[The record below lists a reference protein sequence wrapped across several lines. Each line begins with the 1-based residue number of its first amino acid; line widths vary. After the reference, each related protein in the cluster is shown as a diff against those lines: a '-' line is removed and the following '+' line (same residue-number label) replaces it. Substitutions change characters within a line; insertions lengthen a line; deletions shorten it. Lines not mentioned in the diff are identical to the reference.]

1 MAVKLRIDA
10 IDRRVDITFPGFYDD
25 TTRSEVLADFAR
37 TELEK
42 AKAQNASVLG
52 RDPTYE
58 TYVDGKLDAPLNSVK
73 PHGRIVFE
81 FELQTEMFAWI
92 ADQLEVHSPVGTKGP
107 FRPGHPGLYRRSHI
121 LTADGRL
128 VDLRSVPPAAE
139 EYVFVN
145 ILPYARKIER
155 GLSSQAPEGVYQVV
169 ATLAQTRWGNVA
181 RVRFGYRTPII
192 GAIHEWAATTKMQ
205 TSRRDREEWLRR
217 QPAIIVTLR

>member
-92 ADQLEVHSPVGTKGP
+92 ADQLEVHSPVGTMGQ
-107 FRPGHPGLYRRSHI
+107 RRQGSLRIPH
-121 LTADGRL
+121 AD
-128 VDLRSVPPAAE
+128 
-139 EYVFVN
+139 
-145 ILPYARKIER
+145 
-155 GLSSQAPEGVYQVV
+155 
-169 ATLAQTRWGNVA
+169 
-181 RVRFGYRTPII
+181 
-192 GAIHEWAATTKMQ
+192 H
-205 TSRRDREEWLRR
+205 RRD
-217 QPAIIVTLR
+217 P